1 MERSSA
7 LIIFVR
13 NPVLGKVKTRLAQAL
28 GAEKALAIYKKL
40 LQHTH
45 DIVIGVEADKFLY
58 YADYINHEDIWENDV
73 FKKEL
78 QLGIELG
85 ERMKNSIGNL
95 FDKGYAKVGIIG
107 SDCYDL
113 TSDIIQEGIAQLD
126 KHDVVVGPAKDGGY
140 YFIGMN
146 SYFSELFEGKKW
158 STETVLED
166 TIEQLKQMD
175 VTYSKLPVLS
185 DIDQAEDINFK
196 F

>member
-28 GAEKALAIYKKL
+28 GAEKALVIYKKL
-40 LQHTH
+40 LKHTH

-58 YADYINHEDIWENDV
+58 YADYVNHEDIWENNV
-73 FKKEL
+73 FKKDL
-78 QLGIELG
+78 QLEFELG

-95 FDKGYAKVGIIG
+95 FDKGYSKVGIIG

-113 TSDIIQEGIAQLD
+113 TSEIIQEGIDQLD
-126 KHDVVVGPAKDGGY
+126 KHDVVIGPAKDGGY
-140 YFIGMN
+140 YFMGMN
-146 SYFSELFEGKKW
+146 SYFPELFDGKKW
-158 STETVLED
+158 STDTVLKD
-166 TIEQLKQMD
+166 TFEQLKQMN
-175 VTYSKLPVLS
+175 VTYFKLPVLS
-185 DIDQAEDINFK
+185 DIDHAEDINFK